1 MERVSISRRE
11 MIFAII
17 LFISALLISGV
28 AAYYSIVGLVAI
40 FSSAVIASIVMG
52 IALEVA
58 KLVSASWLYRNWKEA
73 PRLLKYY
80 FTIAVLIL
88 SLITSMG
95 IFGYLS
101 KAHLDQS
108 ATTGSVAANVEIID
122 DKINI
127 EKDNI
132 ATARKAL
139 KQLDESVDQVMA
151 RSSDEKGADKAT
163 SMRRSQQK
171 ERKAILAS
179 IDESQKA
186 ITKLQVEKAPIAADL
201 RKIETEVGPI
211 KYIAELIY
219 GESSVDVID
228 KSVRL
233 IIILIICVFDPL
245 AILLIIAANMEM
257 RKGTPQVRTT
267 KEEKIIMPSAVIK
280 VKPKKPSVPKKKPLK
295 KKPSPV
301 KKKPLRKK
309 TAQNTEEFIKIKKNT
324 VYRFG
329 DGKS

>member
-1 MERVSISRRE
+1 

-108 ATTGSVAANVEIID
+108 ATTGGVVASVEIID

-171 ERKAILAS
+171 ERRAILAS
-179 IDESQKA
+179 IDESQKT

>member
-17 LFISALLISGV
+17 LLVSGLLISGV

-52 IALEVA
+52 IALEVG

-108 ATTGSVAANVEIID
+108 ATTGGVAASVEIID

-171 ERKAILAS
+171 ERRAILAS
-179 IDESQKA
+179 IDESQKT

-201 RKIETEVGPI
+201 RKIETEIGPI

-267 KEEKIIMPSAVIK
+267 KEEKIIMPSVVNKVI
-280 VKPKKPSVPKKKPLK
+280 PKKPSVPKKKPLK
-295 KKPSPV
+295 KKPSVP
-301 KKKPLRKK
+301 KRKPIRKK